1 MKHSF
6 KLIVLAGAFMGS
18 VSAQNDSA
26 VRSSL
31 GPSFYFESGSSAIP
45 ANIGNKFIAGG
56 YIQSKN
62 IDDFALRMPENLR
75 AGVYSNINIGLHRKV
90 NSTTSTDLIFYRVQ
104 AGGVNMNDDAFRLFF
119 QGNGDYLGRTLDAR
133 IRKARSFSAY
143 GIKAVWHKKLEP
155 RGENSSRSVVS
166 FGISP
171 SVLSGY
177 SSVNNFKA
185 SVFTDSLAQNIDVNW
200 DGSLTSTQRRGG
212 AAGAGLLVDFTYGCL
227 SIGKNKFCP
236 RNISLRDFGVYY
248 ASNTREYS
256 RKPEFSGTTTNI
268 TTSVATLREIFGGE
282 WFKGRRDTLT
292 QQLGID
298 SSAGQSWIL
307 SPFTISANLEFG
319 RASILLRWRNLPGY
333 LPYVEFK
340 PTPILSGSRNFA
352 ITPSLAF
359 GGFDTWNLNLQAFYL
374 LKPQE
379 QGGLEASASI
389 MGLESLAF
397 PGKQHGLG
405 FQASVNFLF

>member
-90 NSTTSTDLIFYRVQ
+90 NPTTSTDLIFYRVQ

-155 RGENSSRSVVS
+155 KGEKRIRSVVS

-177 SSVNNFKA
+177 S
-185 SVFTDSLAQNIDVNW
+185 LAQNIDVNW
-200 DGSLTSTQRRGG
+200 DGSLTSAQRRGG
-212 AAGAGLLVDFTYGCL
+212 AAGAGLLVDFTYGRL
-227 SIGKNKFCP
+227 SLGNRKWRL
-236 RNISLRDFGVYY
+236 RNIALRDFGVYY